1 VAIDHDDEDA
11 GWIAHLIPCGHNLH
25 NNCLKPWVER
35 ANSCPICRQSFNVVE
50 LTGTIGGEWSIACA
64 VVHEKSVCGIELML
78 IPSPLGR
85 PGIILL
91 CRTRQ
96 SPGRGYRSIDDHR

>member
-1 VAIDHDDEDA
+1 MSDTCIVCLGDLGESASDPVAVAAESTPRLEDGEDGAPGTARNNSKAPVAIDNEDEDS

-50 LTGTIGGEWSIACA
+50 LTDMIGGE
-64 VVHEKSVCGIELML
+64 
-78 IPSPLGR
+78 
-85 PGIILL
+85 
-91 CRTRQ
+91 
-96 SPGRGYRSIDDHR
+96 